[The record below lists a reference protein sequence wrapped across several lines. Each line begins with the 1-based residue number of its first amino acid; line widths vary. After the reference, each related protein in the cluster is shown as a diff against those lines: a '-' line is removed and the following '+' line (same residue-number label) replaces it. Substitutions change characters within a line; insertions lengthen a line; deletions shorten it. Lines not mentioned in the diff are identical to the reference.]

1 MELYG
6 INGTSAMT
14 NTAVKAAEQLGD
26 SVFFGL
32 LSAYAAQNTEKT
44 EAREGVEPAEG
55 VQAPSLEEMLRAKYP
70 RIAYHVFDASS
81 GYWKTRN
88 DYPHYLLYRDD
99 GKAAEVLENWKPSGP
114 NPFYGSIDGKFI
126 APKEIRALGSIP
138 PGSRAV
144 VIHPKVQ
151 ERMEDELEYALEI
164 MARIEAWWA
173 FDSARNEAMMPGIEA
188 RSSWSVAIG
197 EDGNIVNAQSHSAGE
212 ITTSKSG
219 KDDDDEKSFWEL
231 RLERHAYFMEQI
243 TEKQI
248 NHAADV
254 SRRFQALNV
263 QSAVKTQLAAMLGD
277 EGFAAI
283 LGETIA
289 GVPTE
294 QILTNTA
301 EMVFGINYPKAKK

>member
-1 MELYG
+1 MVFTELCG
-6 INGTSAMT
+6 VGGVSERT
-14 NTAVKAAEQLGD
+14 NTAVKAAEQVGD

-32 LSAYAAQNTEKT
+32 LSAYAAQNEEKT
-44 EAREGVEPAEG
+44 ESVEA
-55 VQAPSLEEMLRAKYP
+55 VRTPSLEEMLRAKYP

-81 GYWKTRN
+81 GCWKTRN
-88 DYPHYLLYRDD
+88 DYPHYLLYQDTDR
-99 GKAAEVLENWKPSGP
+99 AAEVLESWKPSGP

-151 ERMEDELEYALEI
+151 ERMEAQPEYALEI

-188 RSSWSVAIG
+188 RSSRSVAIG
-197 EDGNIVNAQSHSAGE
+197 EDGNIVNAQSHSLGE
-212 ITTSKSG
+212 ITTSKRG
-219 KDDDDEKSFWEL
+219 KGDDDEKGFWEL
-231 RLERHAYFMEQI
+231 RLERHAYFMERI

-248 NHAADV
+248 RHTADV

-263 QSAVKTQLAAMLGD
+263 QGAVKTQLAAMLGD
-277 EGFAAI
+277 EEFAAI

-294 QILTNTA
+294 QVLANTA
-301 EMVFGINYPKAKK
+301 ELVFGLNYPKAKK

>member
-6 INGTSAMT
+6 IGGVSAGT
-14 NTAVKAAEQLGD
+14 NTAVKAAEQIGD

-32 LSAYAAQNTEKT
+32 LSAYAAQNDEKT
-44 EAREGVEPAEG
+44 EAAEQ
-55 VQAPSLEEMLRAKYP
+55 VQIPSLEEMLRAKYP

-88 DYPHYLLYRDD
+88 DYPHYLLYQDN

-151 ERMEDELEYALEI
+151 ERMEEEPEYALEI

-197 EDGNIVNAQSHSAGE
+197 EDGSIVNAESHSAGE

-219 KDDDDEKSFWEL
+219 KDDEESWWDL
-231 RLERHAYFMEQI
+231 RLKRHAYFMEQI
-243 TEKQI
+243 TEKQL
-248 NHAADV
+248 NHSAEV

-263 QSAVKTQLAAMLGD
+263 QNAVKTQLAAMLGD
-277 EGFAAI
+277 EGLAAI

-294 QILTNTA
+294 QILANTA
-301 EMVFGINYPKAKK
+301 EMVFGLNYPKSKN

>member
-6 INGTSAMT
+6 ISGTSAMT
-14 NTAVKAAEQLGD
+14 KTAVQAEEKAEN

-32 LSAYAAQNTEKT
+32 LSAYAAQNDGKT
-44 EAREGVEPAEG
+44 EAAEA
-55 VQAPSLEEMLRAKYP
+55 VQTPSLEEMLRAKYP

-88 DYPHYLLYRDD
+88 DYPHYLLYQDD

-151 ERMEDELEYALEI
+151 ERMEEEPEYALEI

-197 EDGNIVNAQSHSAGE
+197 EDGNIVNAESHSQGE

-219 KDDDDEKSFWEL
+219 KDDEESWWDL
-231 RLERHAYFMEQI
+231 RLKRHAYFMEQI
-243 TEKQI
+243 TEKQLD
-248 NHAADV
+248 HTAEV

-277 EGFAAI
+277 EGLAAI

-301 EMVFGINYPKAKK
+301 EMVFGLNYPKSKK

>member
-6 INGTSAMT
+6 ISGTSAMT
-14 NTAVKAAEQLGD
+14 KTAVQTEEKAEN

-32 LSAYAAQNTEKT
+32 LSAYAAQNDEKT
-44 EAREGVEPAEG
+44 EAAEA
-55 VQAPSLEEMLRAKYP
+55 VQVPSLEEMLRAKYP

-88 DYPHYLLYRDD
+88 DYPHYLLYQDD

-151 ERMEDELEYALEI
+151 ERMEEEPEYALEI

-197 EDGNIVNAQSHSAGE
+197 EDGSIVNAESHSAGE

-219 KDDDDEKSFWEL
+219 KDDEESWWDL
-231 RLERHAYFMEQI
+231 RLKRHAYFMEQI
-243 TEKQI
+243 TEKQL
-248 NHAADV
+248 NHTAEV

-263 QSAVKTQLAAMLGD
+263 QNAVKTQLAAMLGD
-277 EGFAAI
+277 EGLAAI

-294 QILTNTA
+294 QILANTA
-301 EMVFGINYPKAKK
+301 EMVFGLNYPKSKN

>member
-1 MELYG
+1 MNLYG
-6 INGTSAMT
+6 IEGTSAAVGA
-14 NTAVKAAEQLGD
+14 AVKAAEKGAD
-26 SVFFGL
+26 SVFWGMVCG
-32 LSAYAAQNTEKT
+32 ARTEGAEKT
-44 EAREGVEPAEG
+44 EASEKAEAAEAARPA
-55 VQAPSLEEMLRAKYP
+55 SLEEMLRAKYS
-70 RIAYHVFDASS
+70 RLAYHVFDASS
-81 GYWKTRN
+81 SYWKTRN
-88 DYPHYLLYRDD
+88 DYPHYLLYQDTDRA
-99 GKAAEVLENWKPSGP
+99 AAELPNWKPSGP

-151 ERMEDELEYALEI
+151 ERMEEEPEYALEI

-197 EDGNIVNAQSHSAGE
+197 EDGSIVNAQSHSQGE

-219 KDDDDEKSFWEL
+219 KDDEESWWDL
-231 RLERHAYFMEQI
+231 RLKRHVYFMEQI
-243 TEKQI
+243 TEKQL
-248 NHAADV
+248 NHGAEV

-294 QILTNTA
+294 QIITDTA
-301 EMVFGINYPKAKK
+301 ALVFGINLPKK

>member
-14 NTAVKAAEQLGD
+14 NTAVKAAEQLGS

-32 LSAYAAQNTEKT
+32 LSAYAVQNTEKT
-44 EAREGVEPAEG
+44 EAPEGAGSAEA
-55 VQAPSLEEMLRAKYP
+55 VRPPSLEEMLRAKYP

-88 DYPHYLLYRDD
+88 DYPHYLLYQDD
-99 GKAAEVLENWKPSGP
+99 GKAEEVLPNWKPSGP

-138 PGSRAV
+138 VGSRAV

-151 ERMEDELEYALEI
+151 ERMEKEPEYALEI

-173 FDSARNEAMMPGIEA
+173 FDGARNEAMMPGIEA
-188 RSSWSVAIG
+188 RSSWAVAIG
-197 EDGNIVNAQSHSAGE
+197 EDGSIVNAESHSQGE

-219 KDDDDEKSFWEL
+219 KDDEESWWDL
-231 RLERHAYFMEQI
+231 RLKRHVYFMEQI

-248 NHAADV
+248 NHAAEV

-263 QSAVKTQLAAMLGD
+263 QNAVKTQLAAMLGD

-294 QILTNTA
+294 QILANTA
-301 EMVFGINYPKAKK
+301 EMVFGLNYPKSKS

>member
-1 MELYG
+1 MQLYG
-6 INGTSAMT
+6 IGGSSVGT

-32 LSAYAAQNTEKT
+32 LSAYAAQNDEKT
-44 EAREGVEPAEG
+44 EAAGQ
-55 VQAPSLEEMLRAKYP
+55 VQTPSLEEMLRAKYP

-99 GKAAEVLENWKPSGP
+99 GKAAQVLENWKPSGA

-126 APKEIRALGSIP
+126 APKEIRALGNIP

-151 ERMEDELEYALEI
+151 ERMEEEPEYALEI

-197 EDGNIVNAQSHSAGE
+197 EDGSIVNAQSHSAGE

-219 KDDDDEKSFWEL
+219 KDDEESWWEL
-231 RLERHAYFMEQI
+231 RLARHAYFMEQI
-243 TEKQI
+243 TEKQLD
-248 NHAADV
+248 HAAEV

-263 QSAVKTQLAAMLGD
+263 QNAVKTRLAAMLGD
-277 EGFAAI
+277 EGLAAI
-283 LGETIA
+283 LGETVA

-294 QILTNTA
+294 QVFTNTA
-301 EMVFGINYPKAKK
+301 ELVFALHCPKSKK

>member
-1 MELYG
+1 MNLYG
-6 INGTSAMT
+6 IEGTSAAVGT
-14 NTAVKAAEQLGD
+14 PAKTAEKAAD
-26 SVFFGL
+26 NVFWGMVCG
-32 LSAYAAQNTEKT
+32 YRTEEVGQT
-44 EAREGVEPAEG
+44 EAPENAEPTEA
-55 VQAPSLEEMLRAKYP
+55 VRPASLEEMLRAKYP

-88 DYPHYLLYRDD
+88 DYPHYLLYQDD
-99 GKAAEVLENWKPSGP
+99 GRAEEVLPNWKPSGP
-114 NPFYGSIDGKFI
+114 NPFYGSVDGKFI
-126 APKEIRALGSIP
+126 APKEIRALGNIP

-151 ERMEDELEYALEI
+151 ERMEEEPEYALEI

-197 EDGNIVNAQSHSAGE
+197 EDGNIVNAESHSQGE

-219 KDDDDEKSFWEL
+219 NDDEESWWDL
-231 RLERHAYFMEQI
+231 RLKRHVYFMEQI
-243 TEKQI
+243 TEKQL
-248 NHAADV
+248 NHAAEV

-263 QSAVKTQLAAMLGD
+263 QNAAKTQLAEMLGD
-277 EGFAAI
+277 EGLAAI

-294 QILTNTA
+294 QILTDTA
-301 EMVFGINYPKAKK
+301 ALVFGIDLPKK

>member
-1 MELYG
+1 MNLYG
-6 INGTSAMT
+6 IEGTSAAVGT
-14 NTAVKAAEQLGD
+14 PVKTAEKAADNAFWGM
-26 SVFFGL
+26 VCG
-32 LSAYAAQNTEKT
+32 YRTEEVGQT
-44 EAREGVEPAEG
+44 EAAENAEPTEA
-55 VQAPSLEEMLRAKYP
+55 VRPPSLEEMLRAKYP

-88 DYPHYLLYRDD
+88 DYPHYLLYQDD
-99 GKAAEVLENWKPSGP
+99 GKAEEVLPNWKPSGP
-114 NPFYGSIDGKFI
+114 NPFYGSVDGKFI
-126 APKEIRALGSIP
+126 APKEIRALGNIP

-151 ERMEDELEYALEI
+151 ERMEEEPEYALEI

-173 FDSARNEAMMPGIEA
+173 LDGARNEAMMPGIEA

-197 EDGNIVNAQSHSAGE
+197 EDGNIVNAESHSQGE

-219 KDDDDEKSFWEL
+219 NDDEESWWDL
-231 RLERHAYFMEQI
+231 RLKRHVYFMEQI
-243 TEKQI
+243 TEKQL
-248 NHAADV
+248 NHAAEV

-263 QSAVKTQLAAMLGD
+263 QNAAKTQLAEMLGD
-277 EGFAAI
+277 EGLAAI

-294 QILTNTA
+294 QILTDTA
-301 EMVFGINYPKAKK
+301 ALVFGINLPKK

>member
-44 EAREGVEPAEG
+44 EAAE
-55 VQAPSLEEMLRAKYP
+55 QIQTPSLEEMLRAKYP

-151 ERMEDELEYALEI
+151 ERMEEEPEYALEL

-243 TEKQI
+243 TKADQPRGGCLSPLSGPQCSERGKNAACRNAGRRGICGDSRRNDRGRTDRTDPYEYRRDGVRDQLSESEKIKREKQ
-248 NHAADV
+248 
-254 SRRFQALNV
+254 
-263 QSAVKTQLAAMLGD
+263 
-277 EGFAAI
+277 
-283 LGETIA
+283 
-289 GVPTE
+289 
-294 QILTNTA
+294 
-301 EMVFGINYPKAKK
+301 

>member
-1 MELYG
+1 MVFTELCG
-6 INGTSAMT
+6 VDGVSERT
-14 NTAVKAAEQLGD
+14 NTAVKAAEQVGD

-32 LSAYAAQNTEKT
+32 LSAYAAQNEEKT
-44 EAREGVEPAEG
+44 ESVEA
-55 VQAPSLEEMLRAKYP
+55 VRTPSLEEMLRAKYP

-81 GYWKTRN
+81 GCWKTRN
-88 DYPHYLLYRDD
+88 DYPHYLLYQDTDR
-99 GKAAEVLENWKPSGP
+99 AAEVLESWKPLGS

-151 ERMEDELEYALEI
+151 ERMEAEPEYALEI

-197 EDGNIVNAQSHSAGE
+197 EDGNIVNAQSHSLGE

-219 KDDDDEKSFWEL
+219 KGDDDEKGFWEL
-231 RLERHAYFMEQI
+231 RLERHAYFMERI

-248 NHAADV
+248 SHTADV

-263 QSAVKTQLAAMLGD
+263 QGAVKTQLAAMLGD
-277 EGFAAI
+277 EEFAAI

-294 QILTNTA
+294 QVLANTA
-301 EMVFGINYPKAKK
+301 ELVFGLNYPKAKK

>member
-32 LSAYAAQNTEKT
+32 LSAYAAQNDEKT
-44 EAREGVEPAEG
+44 EAAEA

-70 RIAYHVFDASS
+70 QIAYHVFDASS

-88 DYPHYLLYRDD
+88 DYPHYLLYQDG

-151 ERMEDELEYALEI
+151 ERMEEEPEYALEI

-197 EDGNIVNAQSHSAGE
+197 EDGSIVNAESHSQGE

-219 KDDDDEKSFWEL
+219 KDDEESWWDL
-231 RLERHAYFMEQI
+231 RLKRHAYFMEQI
-243 TEKQI
+243 VEKQLD
-248 NHAADV
+248 HTAEV
-254 SRRFQALNV
+254 SHRFQALGV

-294 QILTNTA
+294 QIFTNTA
-301 EMVFGINYPKAKK
+301 ELVFGINYPKSKK

>member
-14 NTAVKAAEQLGD
+14 KTAVQTEEKAEN

-32 LSAYAAQNTEKT
+32 LSAYAAQNDEKT
-44 EAREGVEPAEG
+44 EATEQ
-55 VQAPSLEEMLRAKYP
+55 VQVPSLEEMLRAKYP

-88 DYPHYLLYRDD
+88 DYPHYLLYQDD

-151 ERMEDELEYALEI
+151 ERMEEEPEYALEI

-188 RSSWSVAIG
+188 RSSWSIAIG
-197 EDGNIVNAQSHSAGE
+197 EDGSIVNTESHSQGE

-219 KDDDDEKSFWEL
+219 KDDEESWWDL
-231 RLERHAYFMEQI
+231 RLKRHAYFMEQI
-243 TEKQI
+243 TEKQLD
-248 NHAADV
+248 HTAEV

-294 QILTNTA
+294 QVFANTA
-301 EMVFGINYPKAKK
+301 ELVFGINYPKSKK